1 MAACNVRVYPS
12 HDQEICLTSLAA
24 DCSISEKTLPASHP
38 AGREN
43 SSMMRRAFVAD
54 QKPLQHQGLIRL
66 GVITYICALLLIA
79 AFSIA
84 FHFITDNI
92 VHRQQATAAIVNVS
106 GRQRMLS
113 QRIAELALERASHA
127 SFRPDAQ
134 TQQQMNA
141 AITLMA
147 NSHEALVHGSVRLGI
162 AAPPSDAGRQVYFAG
177 PYDLDTKMENF
188 LKHARALAS
197 APEASLTLLNPDL
210 RVVEQAAQ
218 EPLLTALNAAVEAYQ
233 DTSERAIKHLR
244 EVLAALTLLMLLI
257 LVLEALFLYR
267 PLFRRLESAHDE
279 LVMLGRTDPLT
290 GCLNR
295 RAFTQE
301 AYRIVEECRSRGEGL
316 ATLMIDIDRFK
327 SVNDRFGHP
336 AGDRVINNV
345 VSTLLNHTREG
356 NLICRMGGEE
366 FAILLRGSSVES
378 ATAAANGLR
387 EKVAAAPVML
397 DQMPAIPITVSVG
410 VATLNTADKSIFHM
424 LGRADKALYRA
435 KMNGRNRVEAEVLD
449 EGGTVSVPYPANVRT
464 V

>member
-1 MAACNVRVYPS
+1 MP
-12 HDQEICLTSLAA
+12 TLAA
-24 DCSISEKTLPASHP
+24 DGLSTEKAAPAHHA

-43 SSMMRRAFVAD
+43 SSFMRRAFVAD
-54 QKPLQHQGLIRL
+54 DKPVQHQGLIRL
-66 GVITYICALLLIA
+66 GVITYVCALLLIA

-127 SFRPDAQ
+127 GFRPDAQ
-134 TQQQMNA
+134 TQKQMA
-141 AITLMA
+141 TAILLMA
-147 NSHEALVHGSVRLGI
+147 SSHEALVHGSARLGL
-162 AAPPSDAGRQVYFAG
+162 APPPSDAVRLVYFAG

-188 LKHARALAS
+188 LKHAHALAET
-197 APEASLTLLNPDL
+197 PEANLTLANPDL

-233 DTSERAIKHLR
+233 STSERAIQHLR
-244 EVLAALTLLMLLI
+244 EVLAGLTLLMLLI
-257 LVLEALFLYR
+257 LVLEAVFLYR
-267 PLFRRLESAHDE
+267 PLFKRLERAHDE
-279 LVMLGRTDPLT
+279 LVSLGRTDPLT

-301 AYRIVEECRSRGEGL
+301 AHRIVAESRAKGEGL
-316 ATLMIDIDRFK
+316 ATLMVDIDRFK

-336 AGDRVINNV
+336 AGDRVINQV
-345 VSTLLNHTREG
+345 VSTLLNNTREG

-378 ATAAANGLR
+378 ATAAANVLR

-397 DQMPAIPITVSVG
+397 DNMPAIPITVSVG
-410 VATLNTADKSIFHM
+410 VATLHTVDKSIFHM

-449 EGGTVSVPYPANVRT
+449 GSGKVSVPYPAHVRT
-464 V
+464 A